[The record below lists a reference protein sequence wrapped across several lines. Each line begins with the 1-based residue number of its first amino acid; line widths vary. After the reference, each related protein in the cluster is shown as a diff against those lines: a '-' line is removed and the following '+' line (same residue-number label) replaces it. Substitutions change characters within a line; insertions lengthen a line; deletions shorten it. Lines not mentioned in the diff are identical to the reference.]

1 MSRGAWVLALLPRA
15 ALTAAPC
22 PRILQ
27 DMELAHREL
36 LLRSLGDESSGGTT
50 PVGSAHTEAAT
61 ARWTDSSLSPAT
73 KDLLASDCRD
83 SHDLEPRPEPGE

>member
-1 MSRGAWVLALLPRA
+1 MSRGAWVLASLPRA
-15 ALTAAPC
+15 SLRAAPR

-36 LLRSLGDESSGGTT
+36 LLRSLGGESSGGTT
-50 PVGSAHTEAAT
+50 PVGSAHTEAA
-61 ARWTDSSLSPAT
+61 RWTESSLSPAT
-73 KDLLASDCRD
+73 KELLASDCTD